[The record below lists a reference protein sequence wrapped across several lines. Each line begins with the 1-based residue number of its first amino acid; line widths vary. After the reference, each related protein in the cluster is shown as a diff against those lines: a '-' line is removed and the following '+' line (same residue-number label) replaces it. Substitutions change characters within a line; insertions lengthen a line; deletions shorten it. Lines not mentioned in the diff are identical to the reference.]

1 MVSFKVNW
9 DAVVDKENSKMGV
22 GVVVQDSMGEVLA
35 SFSTPKDHIIAP
47 DIAEAM
53 AALCA
58 AVYRRE
64 LEL

>member
-1 MVSFKVNW
+1 
-9 DAVVDKENSKMGV
+9 VDKENSKMGV

>member
-53 AALCA
+53 AAL
-58 AVYRRE
+58 
-64 LEL
+64 